1 MRGAVMHA
9 WATTTLPGQTNAS
22 ASRDSMQLFVMT
34 RHDGTWQCDAML
46 NARRIT
52 MDQQLFADNF
62 AMLSAGDQRAVTH
75 RVETMRH

>member
-1 MRGAVMHA
+1 
-9 WATTTLPGQTNAS
+9 
-22 ASRDSMQLFVMT
+22 MT

-62 AMLSAGDQRAVTH
+62 AMLSAGHQRAVTH